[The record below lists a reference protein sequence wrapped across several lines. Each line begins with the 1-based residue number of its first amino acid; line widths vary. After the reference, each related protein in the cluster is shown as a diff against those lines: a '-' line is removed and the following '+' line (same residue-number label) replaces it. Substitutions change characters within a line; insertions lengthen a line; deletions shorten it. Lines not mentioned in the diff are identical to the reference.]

1 MTAVE
6 QATEQ
11 FNILYPVCA
20 AAAFAT
26 AAYRL
31 WRLRQDPG
39 NVALAGL
46 AGYLVCFVFAF
57 TFATPVVY
65 RKVGELTGVTNL
77 ATLVVYTA
85 VIGTALAQTAVQAWW
100 LYPRNR
106 AVPAIRRRV
115 TYFTVTLVAMAV
127 LFALAPVDDAEH
139 PVDFDAHYAD
149 TPLAAAFL
157 FIYLAAFSAMQID
170 LAITSRRCA
179 RAVKD
184 QTWLRRGLHTVAAGG
199 LVSQGYATIKAGT
212 LIGLWAGPNETLAR
226 WNIQAAPI
234 AASLAALLITGGWI
248 MPAWGRQL
256 DVLSS
261 WLRLLRTYRHLY
273 PLWVDLCRSTDNAY
287 ALDEPTSRLVDT
299 WHAARDVKMRTYRLI
314 IEIHDAQL
322 ALRPYLDAAE
332 ADQARRSG
340 EQAGLAGVELEAVVE
355 AATLA
360 ASIAGRQRGH
370 VTDEQLTAGRTEV
383 GGDLASEV
391 AWLTQVARAYQD
403 SPIVAAAKRRTPIRE
418 LA

>member
-20 AAAFAT
+20 VAAFAT

-31 WRLRQDPG
+31 WRLRQDPE

-46 AGYLVCFVFAF
+46 AGYLACFVLAF

-65 RKVGELTGVTNL
+65 SKVGALTGMTNL
-77 ATLVVYTA
+77 ATLVVYVA

-106 AVPAIRRRV
+106 AVPAIRRRL
-115 TYFTVTLVAMAV
+115 TYFIATLVAMAV

-139 PVDFDAHYAD
+139 PVDFDAHYAA

-157 FIYLAAFSAMQID
+157 LIYLAAFSAMQLD

-199 LVSQGYATIKAGT
+199 LVSQGYAAIKAGT
-212 LIGLWAGPNETLAR
+212 LIGLWAGPDETLAR

-234 AASLAALLITGGWI
+234 VASLAALLITGGWI
-248 MPAWGRQL
+248 MPAWARQL
-256 DVLSS
+256 DGLSA
-261 WLRLLRTYRHLY
+261 WLRLLRTYQRLY
-273 PLWVDLCRSTDNAY
+273 PLWVDLCRSTDNEY
-287 ALDEPTSRLVDT
+287 ALDKPTSRLVDT
-299 WHAARDVKMRTYRLI
+299 ARAARDVKMRTYRLI
-314 IEIHDAQL
+314 IEIRDAQL

-332 ADQARRSG
+332 VDRARRSG
-340 EQAGLAGVELEAVVE
+340 ARAGLAGVELEAVVE
-355 AATLA
+355 AAALA
-360 ASIAGRQRGH
+360 ASIAGKQGGH
-370 VTDEQLTAGRTEV
+370 STDEESMTGHTEV

-391 AWLTQVARAYQD
+391 DWLTQVARAYRD
-403 SPIVAAAKRRTPIRE
+403 SPIVAVAKLPPSVRE